1 MPLPLVGG
9 ERHVDQVETARSRLR
24 VASTAVR
31 TDGRVLT
38 ESVFAKFVRDVRKLY
53 DLILLQLDKQDMLSE
68 RAVRRSVEDA
78 AERLSPEPTRANRD
92 DGAKANDGFM
102 GILDR
107 VVDVLKKA
115 YATLKGMVLFVGR
128 IVKVIK
134 TMTTTKLL
142 GIIGKIL
149 ARLGIIAFTSL
160 VKLLRVLGGPIA
172 KVAAVALTA
181 AAGASLYKNLVGR
194 TDSNTDDNK
203 VTPDAGT
210 DDDELSELG
219 AVTQKYESGR
229 GGVATI
235 SGGVDDPG
243 GVSYGKYQLSSKRG
257 TMAKFLSS
265 DEGKQFAPHFRNAVP
280 GTAAFN
286 AAYAE
291 LADGS
296 QAKAFDAAQRA
307 FIIRT
312 HYKPAAILAAR
323 MGFNVADPRVR
334 EAIFSASVQHR
345 NIGRVLQIASDGG
358 DVSHESPEQQVHRL
372 YEARKQYVAGLS
384 DLSPGMKL
392 RLTTR
397 YEKEK
402 ADVQGIPP
410 TKIAGSSAPPAIPP
424 TQTGTAG
431 SGAPSAIPPT
441 QTGMAG
447 SDVAGAASTT
457 TAQVSSS
464 PASPALVTNAELPD
478 DKVNE
483 VTSSADYSE
492 AFTTATFIQ
501 PIIVRDVVYVAA
513 V

>member
-53 DLILLQLDKQDMLSE
+53 DLILSQLDKQDMLSE

-172 KVAAVALTA
+172 KVARVALTA

-210 DDDELSELG
+210 DEPELG

-265 DEGKQFAPHFRNAVP
+265 DEGKQFAPHFGNAAP
-280 GTAAFN
+280 GTAEFN

-291 LADGS
+291 LADGP

-312 HYKPAAILAAR
+312 HYKPAASKAAE

-334 EAIFSASVQHR
+334 EALFSASVQHGK
-345 NIGRVLQIASDGG
+345 IGQVLQIASDGG

-402 ADVQGIPP
+402 ADVQGIPL
-410 TKIAGSSAPPAIPP
+410 TKMAKGSAPPAIPP
-424 TQTGTAG
+424 TQPGTAG
-431 SGAPSAIPPT
+431 SN
-441 QTGMAG
+441 
-447 SDVAGAASTT
+447 VAGAVSTT
-457 TAQVSSS
+457 TARVSSP
-464 PASPALVTNAELPD
+464 PASTPALVNAEY
-478 DKVNE
+478 KVDE
-483 VTSSADYSE
+483 ITSDEDYSE

-501 PIIVRDVVYVAA
+501 PIIRRDVDVYVVA